1 MSLSNPAP
9 TPQHSYTAKD
19 LQVWLASYFAELL
32 GLQPAEINIQAPFDT
47 YGLDSAQVM
56 IIASKVENL
65 LGFQLSPLLVWHYP
79 TIELL
84 SQRLAEEFGGSET
97 ELFQI

>member
-1 MSLSNPAP
+1 MSLSNPAS

-19 LQVWLASYFAELL
+19 LQVWLASFLAEVL
-32 GLQPAEINIQAPFDT
+32 GLQPVEIDIQAPFDS
-47 YGLDSAQVM
+47 YGLDSAQIM
-56 IIASKVENL
+56 IVAHKVGNL

-79 TIELL
+79 TIESL
-84 SQRLAEEFGGSET
+84 SQRLAEELGVET